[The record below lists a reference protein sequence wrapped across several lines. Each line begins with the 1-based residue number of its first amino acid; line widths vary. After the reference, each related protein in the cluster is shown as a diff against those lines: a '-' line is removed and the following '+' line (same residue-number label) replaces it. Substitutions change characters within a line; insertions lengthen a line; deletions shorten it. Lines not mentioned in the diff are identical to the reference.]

1 MAHVGSSLP
10 SSSAPICS
18 ASAPFNPM
26 APSASEG
33 GGFVYVNQAGQ
44 LCGPYIPDQLLQGL
58 STGFLPPHLAVYPV
72 LEGGKLGNSFSLMY
86 LHQFLNGQAISSTA
100 DEACWF
106 YEDDSGT
113 RHGPHSVAELSY
125 WHQNNYLQGS
135 CMVYHAEN
143 KCGPLTL
150 ATLIEWSVGGMTNSL
165 TAVPDKAT
173 YMSKFKSDVGKEVS
187 RQLHAGILKSA
198 RRFLI
203 DEIIHHVVPDLIS
216 AKKTQRELEREPK
229 FQASEPGAAVESKYE
244 LGSHQ
249 VSTSAL
255 VATEVNPSQG
265 GILPTICYH
274 LYYEC
279 MKVIWDS
286 VFSDPIS
293 ECCDEWL
300 RRKCTVLPSR
310 AATKGPRMQKQQHDC
325 ELSTEDADIPPGFET
340 REVLSHAASSSHG
353 VCEEIKGSLKN
364 ALFVAAKEALFK
376 HFQEVLSEKLTEVL
390 CPDARSQ
397 THLAEV
403 PNESNQ
409 PEREAHALSAPAR
422 SHGNYEE
429 RETEAH
435 VLSTPSRNDDN
446 IYEEPETE
454 AHVLSTPARTDGN
467 LYEEPERAHCH
478 EEQKVARYVCYARA
492 FERLGISTTSTSAK
506 EITTVDG
513 FPRFEEFLPS
523 QVLSGAAKFHPSRF
537 DEGESIIT
545 KNITLAVCRQKMHN
559 EVMKELRSLFS
570 DSLHK
575 CFRSW
580 YSSKQ
585 KDISNL
591 IDDRTV
597 VQYKRRRKVSHVVSS
612 STGDRASSKSLNDL
626 VELRIGETKAGS
638 RPTSKSTPTKQSTKR
653 KKLELESSSRAK
665 KSRKDASSNK
675 KRNASLVK
683 VKEIPVVNKV
693 PSRDEQVQ
701 AVVKKK
707 ALSEAMNVQKEKK
720 ASQVE
725 QKLAVAKKEKKAR
738 QLPGKGT
745 KPALPCPVSEG
756 CEASQ
761 VEQMLAVAKKEKK
774 ARQLP
779 GKGTK
784 PALPCPVSEG
794 CEASQVEQK
803 LAVVKKK
810 KKARQL
816 PGKGTKP
823 ALPCPVSDGC
833 EASQVEQKLAV
844 VKKEK
849 KARQLPGKGTK
860 PALPCPVS
868 EGCARVSIDGW
879 EWRNWSR
886 NATPAERA
894 RVRGP
899 RVQTGYL
906 RNEKFDSK
914 LSPHLLK
921 GPSARTNRVKM
932 RNLLAAVEGTDLL
945 KISQLSVPRKV
956 ENDTKTR
963 SFLDLSRKK
972 RLRFQRSKI
981 HEWGLVALEPID
993 AEDFV
998 IEYVGEVIRGRISDI
1013 REQQYEK
1020 MGIGSSYLFRLDDDY
1035 VIDATKSGGLARFI
1049 NHSCEPNCYTKVIPV
1064 DGQKKIFIYAKR
1076 HIKAGEELTYNYK
1089 FPLEEKKI
1097 PCNCGAR
1104 RCRGSMN

>member
-1 MAHVGSSLP
+1 MADVGSSLP
-10 SSSAPICS
+10 SSSAPTC
-18 ASAPFNPM
+18 SAPFNPM
-26 APSASEG
+26 APSTSEG
-33 GGFVYVNQAGQ
+33 GRFMYVNQAGQ
-44 LCGPYIPDQLLQGL
+44 LCGPYLPDQLLQGL

-86 LHQFLNGQAISSTA
+86 LHHFLNGQPISSTA
-100 DEACWF
+100 DEACWL
-106 YEDDSGT
+106 YEDDGGM
-113 RHGPHSVAELSY
+113 RHGPNSVAELSY
-125 WHQNNYLQGS
+125 WHQNSYLQGS
-135 CMVYHAEN
+135 CMVYHVEN
-143 KCGPLTL
+143 KWDPFSL
-150 ATLIEWSVGGMTNSL
+150 ATLIEWSMGGTTNSL

-203 DEIIHHVVPDLIS
+203 DEIIRHVVPDLIA
-216 AKKTQRELEREPK
+216 AKRAQRELEREPK
-229 FQASEPGAAVESKYE
+229 FQASEPGAVVERKYE

-255 VATEVNPSQG
+255 VATEVNPPQG

-300 RRKCTVLPSR
+300 RRKCSALPSR
-310 AATKGPRMQKQQHDC
+310 AATKGHRMQKQRHDC
-325 ELSTEDADIPPGFET
+325 ELSTEDTDIPPGFET
-340 REVLSHAASSSHG
+340 REVSSHAASSSYG

-364 ALFVAAKEALFK
+364 ALFVAAKEALFR
-376 HFQEVLSEKLTEVL
+376 HFQEVLSEKLTEIL
-390 CPDARSQ
+390 CPGARSQ

-409 PEREAHALSAPAR
+409 PETEAHAQSTPAR

-435 VLSTPSRNDDN
+435 VLSTPARNDDN
-446 IYEEPETE
+446 LYEEPETE
-454 AHVLSTPARTDGN
+454 AHVLSTPARSDGN
-467 LYEEPERAHCH
+467 LYEEPERVHCP
-478 EEQKVARYVCYARA
+478 EEQKIARYVCYARA
-492 FERLGISTTSTSAK
+492 FERLGISTTSTPVK
-506 EITTVDG
+506 EITTEEG
-513 FPRFEEFLPS
+513 FPGFEEFAPS
-523 QVLSGAAKFHPSRF
+523 QVLFGAAKFHPSRF

-545 KNITLAVCRQKMHN
+545 KNITLAVCRQKVHT
-559 EVMKELRSLFS
+559 EVVKELRSLFS
-570 DSLHK
+570 DSLDK
-575 CFRSW
+575 CFTSW

-591 IDDRTV
+591 IDDRMV
-597 VQYKRRRKVSHVVSS
+597 VQYKRRRKVSQVVSS
-612 STGDRASSKSLNDL
+612 STGDRASSKPLNDL

-638 RPTSKSTPTKQSTKR
+638 RPTSKPIPSKQSTKR

-665 KSRKDASSNK
+665 KSRKDASTNK

-683 VKEIPVVNKV
+683 VKEIPVVNKA
-693 PSRDEQVQ
+693 PSRDEQVRT
-701 AVVKKK
+701 VVKKK
-707 ALSEAMNVQKEKK
+707 ILSETKNVQKEKK

-725 QKLAVAKKEKKAR
+725 KKLAVAKKEKKARQLPGKGAKPALPCPVLEGCEASQVEQKLAVTKKEKKAR

-745 KPALPCPVSEG
+745 KPALPF
-756 CEASQ
+756 
-761 VEQMLAVAKKEKK
+761 
-774 ARQLP
+774 
-779 GKGTK
+779 
-784 PALPCPVSEG
+784 PVSEG

-803 LAVVKKK
+803 LAVAKKE
-810 KKARQL
+810 KKAKQL
-816 PGKGTKP
+816 PGKGK
-823 ALPCPVSDGC
+823 
-833 EASQVEQKLAV
+833 
-844 VKKEK
+844 
-849 KARQLPGKGTK
+849 R

-945 KISQLSVPRKV
+945 KISQLS
-956 ENDTKTR
+956 
-963 SFLDLSRKK
+963 SRKK